1 MSRSWKVGDRVSS
14 IATTYPGIG
23 VITSLRFDGIDV
35 RWSDGSWSQER
46 PMDLI
51 FAGNISDPV
60 RYEAEDDISRSL
72 NITQETVPMPF
83 GSGSLESILA
93 PASALADA
101 PVVREYYPNVAIEN
115 FRIYQEIDLAAMQPG
130 AAIPLFAKGVIF

>member
-23 VITSLRFDGIDV
+23 VITAVRFDGIDV

-46 PMDLI
+46 PIDLI
-51 FAGNISDPV
+51 FAGNVSDPV
-60 RYEAEDDISRSL
+60 RYQAEDDIARSL

-93 PASALADA
+93 PASVLANA
-101 PVVREYYPNVAIEN
+101 PVVHGFYPNVALEN

-130 AAIPLFAKGVIF
+130 APIPLFAKGVIF

>member
-1 MSRSWKVGDRVSS
+1 
-14 IATTYPGIG
+14 
-23 VITSLRFDGIDV
+23 
-35 RWSDGSWSQER
+35 
-46 PMDLI
+46 MDLI
-51 FAGNISDPV
+51 FAGNMSDPV

>member
-23 VITSLRFDGIDV
+23 VITAVRFDGIDV

-51 FAGNISDPV
+51 FAGNLSDPV
-60 RYEAEDDISRSL
+60 RYEAEDNISQSL
-72 NITQETVPMPF
+72 NITQETVPMAF
-83 GSGSLESILA
+83 GSGSLENILA
-93 PASALADA
+93 PASDLADA
-101 PVVREYYPNVAIEN
+101 PVVRGFYPNVALEN
-115 FRIYQEIDLAAMQPG
+115 FRIYQEIDLAAMHPG
-130 AAIPLFAKGVIF
+130 APIPLFAKGVIF

>member
-1 MSRSWKVGDRVSS
+1 MSRAWKVGDRVSS

-23 VITSLRFDGIDV
+23 VIPAVRFAGIDV

-46 PMDLI
+46 PIDLI
-51 FAGNISDPV
+51 FAGNVSDPV
-60 RYEAEDDISRSL
+60 RYQAEDDIARSL

-93 PASALADA
+93 PASVLANA
-101 PVVREYYPNVAIEN
+101 PVVHGFYPNVALEN

-130 AAIPLFAKGVIF
+130 APIPLFAKGVIF